1 LLICCNDNNLCVQL
15 VCENVFYFIFSQESL
30 SSPLCLFFVQSWCV
44 AVQLVCFFLFVWV
57 TSLCEWPRVTAKL
70 CKALQRFVKLCKDLQ
85 RFAKLWRRNIQD
97 LVDPTY
103 VGRYHSPTQKK
114 CLVCSYAVPTSKLCK
129 ALQSF
134 ANLCKSLQSF
144 TNLCKAL
151 QSL

>member
-1 LLICCNDNNLCVQL
+1 LQRFAKICKGLQ
-15 VCENVFYFIFSQESL
+15 S
-30 SSPLCLFFVQSWCV
+30 FVQS
-44 AVQLVCFFLFVWV
+44 
-57 TSLCEWPRVTAKL
+57 
-70 CKALQRFVKLCKDLQ
+70 
-85 RFAKLWRRNIQD
+85 FAKLWRRNIQD

-151 QSL
+151 QTFAKLCSHSRPFK